1 MFWHG
6 RPGMAEH
13 YFTEE
18 PTSTI
23 REMAFEAAVHGH
35 KLQFVSVSGVF
46 SFEPRIDKASLLLI
60 GTFAPGRPDGSLL
73 DVGCG
78 FGPIG
83 LCIKSAFPGL
93 SVTMAD
99 INRRAV
105 AYAMNN
111 AERNH
116 LRAETLQSDLYAGL
130 ARRMF
135 TDIVSNPPIAAGK
148 AVNQRLIR
156 EAADHLEPDGSLWL
170 AAFHNKGGE
179 TLKKAMAEV
188 FGNVTDVVKSG
199 GIRVYRSTL
208 EQEFVQE

>member
-1 MFWHG
+1 
-6 RPGMAEH
+6 MAEH

-18 PTSTI
+18 PTSAI
-23 REMAFEAAVHGH
+23 REVSFEATVHGH
-35 KLQFVSVSGVF
+35 QLQFVSVSGVF

-60 GTFAPGRPDGSLL
+60 GAFSPGRPDGSLL

-83 LCIKSAFPGL
+83 LCIKSVFPGL

-105 AYAMNN
+105 TYAMNN

-116 LRAETLQSDLYAGL
+116 LCAETVWSDLYAGL
-130 ARRMF
+130 VRRRF

-148 AVNQRLIR
+148 AVNLRLIR
-156 EAADHLEPDGSLWL
+156 EAADHLEPNGSLWL
-170 AAFHNKGGE
+170 TAFHNKGGG

-188 FGNVTDVVKSG
+188 FGNVADVVKSG
-199 GIRVYRSTL
+199 GIRVYRSAKR
-208 EQEFVQE
+208 QEISCNSAVSGG